1 VTIEQA
7 QEAPEVVLGTFHV
20 NSEPASILFDSGASH
35 SFVTN
40 QFMEKH
46 NLPMNP
52 MKKQLLVTSPG
63 GEMKASHI
71 CPRVNLK
78 LYEIEFLADLVV
90 LKSWGID
97 VILGMDWLHK
107 HDGVIQCRK
116 RSVVLTSPQGN
127 RIDFKVDTSS
137 EEQGIVNS
145 AKGKSLEEIKVVN
158 EYPDVFTNELLG
170 MPPDHDIEFSIELLP
185 GTALIYK
192 RPYGMNVKDLA
203 ELKKQINKLL
213 SKGYIRP
220 SSSPWGSPI
229 LFVDKKDG
237 SRRMCIDCRPLNDVT
252 IKNKYPLPR
261 IGDLSDERC

>member
-1 VTIEQA
+1 VREKINHVTVEQA
-7 QEAPEVVLGTFHV
+7 QEAPEVVLGTFLV

-40 QFMEKH
+40 QFVEKY
-46 NLPMNP
+46 NLPMSL
-52 MKKQLLVTSPG
+52 MKTPLLVSSPG

-78 LYEIEFLADLVV
+78 LNEIEFQADLVV
-90 LKSWGID
+90 LKSWGIY
-97 VILGMDWLHK
+97 VILGMDWLRK

-127 RIDFKVDTSS
+127 RIEFKVDNSS

-158 EYPDVFTNELLG
+158 EYPDVFPDELPG
-170 MPPDHDIEFSIELLP
+170 MPPDRDIEFSIELIP
-185 GTALIYK
+185 GTAPIYK

-203 ELKKQINKLL
+203 ELKKQIDELL
-213 SKGYIRP
+213 SKGYI
-220 SSSPWGSPI
+220 
-229 LFVDKKDG
+229 
-237 SRRMCIDCRPLNDVT
+237 
-252 IKNKYPLPR
+252 
-261 IGDLSDERC
+261 